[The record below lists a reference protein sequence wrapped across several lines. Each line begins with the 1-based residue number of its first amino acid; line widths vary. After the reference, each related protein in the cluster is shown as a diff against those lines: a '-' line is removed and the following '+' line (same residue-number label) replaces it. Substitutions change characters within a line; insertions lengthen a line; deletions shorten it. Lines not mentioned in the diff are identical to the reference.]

1 MPTIKFEI
9 SKLSEETK
17 RQLVKEIT
25 SVSSKITGIREEA
38 FVVFINEY
46 EKDSISVGGTLL
58 SDKLKGDN
66 NGN

>member
-17 RQLVKEIT
+17 RELVKEIT

-46 EKDSISVGGTLL
+46 EKDNISVGGTLL
-58 SDKLKGDN
+58 SDKMKGDTN
-66 NGN
+66 AK